1 MNIRLHTSAP
11 AWPWRPPGTQGVQVV
26 TTRSS
31 RALIGLPRRQHSSI
45 IASLSQNGS
54 QYMPI
59 SSESALDPD
68 VIIDPDGTST
78 QLRPLDPQE
87 KARLWKAAIKAP
99 MYSVGLA
106 PILVTAVAAWANTGA
121 FDPLRTL
128 GLCIAAISIIAWLN
142 LSNDVFDSATGVDK
156 TKPESVVN
164 LTGSRRRVFVLA
176 HIFLLA
182 GAGLLFS
189 LLSSVVSFCLKNCI
203 CVWLLFLLDRNLE
216 TDTGL
221 CVDSQIPQC
230 QKPCM
235 QLFVLAICT
244 RGPHFAGPI

>member
-1 MNIRLHTSAP
+1 MVVSVAHVNARPPQFSFSKKEKVMKIGLHTSAR
-11 AWPWRPPGTQGVQVV
+11 AWPRGPPVTQVV
-26 TTRSS
+26 TTRSI
-31 RALIGLPRRQHSSI
+31 RALIGLPSRQHSSI

-78 QLRPLDPQE
+78 QLGPLDPQE

-128 GLCIAAISIIAWLN
+128 GLCVAAISIIAWLN

-189 LLSSVVSFCLKNCI
+189 LLSSVVSLYKRSYFF
-203 CVWLLFLLDRNLE
+203 FLQ
-216 TDTGL
+216 
-221 CVDSQIPQC
+221 S
-230 QKPCM
+230 
-235 QLFVLAICT
+235 
-244 RGPHFAGPI
+244 